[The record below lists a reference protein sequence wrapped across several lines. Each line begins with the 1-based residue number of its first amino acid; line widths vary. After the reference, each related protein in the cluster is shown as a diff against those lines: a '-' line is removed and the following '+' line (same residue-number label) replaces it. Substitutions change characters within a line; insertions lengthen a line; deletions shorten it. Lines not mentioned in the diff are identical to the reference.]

1 MDTLLM
7 ALRELKLSA
16 MVQALET
23 QRELPGSYGE
33 LGFEERLSLM
43 VEAEICIEKTTTY
56 AVCDGNRKCA
66 CRQNRKISAISLAEE

>member
-43 VEAEICIEKTTTY
+43 VEAENLHRKKQPHMPSSTAIANALAGKTGRY
-56 AVCDGNRKCA
+56 P
-66 CRQNRKISAISLAEE
+66 LYP